1 MEPEAAAGA
10 RGFAGPALRCANK
23 TVVALVLLYG
33 TQRVQRTHAWDQK
46 VTGASPVT
54 SPCGGASRLRWR
66 ERLGGELGNEA
77 WGKRCSGSPRFFW
90 CCWRGRGGTGSGEST
105 EGSFGGR
112 RRNDDG
118 GGVAGLPEGRGSVG
132 RKEGVEAELAS
143 TARGRGGDGVCGGA
157 RRWRRLRSGGGKQ
170 RGEER
175 SGKREGA
182 AREFQGVGAASRG

>member
-1 MEPEAAAGA
+1 MALQAAVGHPEGTRRKPVLPRIEGDPREGVGWPELSAASTPAAAGA

-33 TQRVQRTHAWDQK
+33 MQRVQRTQAWDQK
-46 VTGASPVT
+46 VTEASPAT

-105 EGSFGGR
+105 EGITGTR
-112 RRNDDG
+112 
-118 GGVAGLPEGRGSVG
+118 G
-132 RKEGVEAELAS
+132 RK
-143 TARGRGGDGVCGGA
+143 R
-157 RRWRRLRSGGGKQ
+157 RRWRCSRAS
-170 RGEER
+170 
-175 SGKREGA
+175 GA
-182 AREFQGVGAASRG
+182 A